1 MKAIGLTTSEVLH
14 SQNET
19 GQTNERTN
27 RKTICPNNIV
37 CGAQKISVIPR
48 VHETKFILPNPN
60 NYEQIYYRLI
70 SNVLLQIML

>member
-19 GQTNERTN
+19 GQTNELTN

-37 CGAQKISVIPR
+37 VIGLDMTENR
-48 VHETKFILPNPN
+48 IFTLCRMIT
-60 NYEQIYYRLI
+60 
-70 SNVLLQIML
+70 